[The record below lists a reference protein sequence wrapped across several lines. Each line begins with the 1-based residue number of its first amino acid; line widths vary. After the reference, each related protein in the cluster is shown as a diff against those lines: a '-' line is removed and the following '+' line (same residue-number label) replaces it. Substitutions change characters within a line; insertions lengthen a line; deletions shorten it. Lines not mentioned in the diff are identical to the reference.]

1 MDLLQQIEVELE
13 LSKSDALK
21 VFYFIQERE
30 RKILETVQNNL
41 STIL

>member
-1 MDLLQQIEVELE
+1 MDLLAQIEAELE
-13 LSKSDALK
+13 LSVSDSLR

-30 RKILETVQNNL
+30 RKILEAVQINL